1 MHHFGFLVESQLKTF
16 SFRTHLQDS
25 PLSSKVAMF
34 NNQANQ
40 HQQSQLLN
48 PFSHDGR
55 ASSPKPTFSKDQ
67 YGKPLAGSL
76 TEMRGQ
82 KANMH
87 VMKEMLELCQIIDS
101 EGYVVKDEPT
111 MRVIPFGEL
120 FNVSGF
126 HFPLTCSPLTDIIFS
141 RFTTTFRT
149 RLSASSCVPVNTS
162 C

>member
-1 MHHFGFLVESQLKTF
+1 
-16 SFRTHLQDS
+16 
-25 PLSSKVAMF
+25 MF
-34 NNQANQ
+34 NNQVNQ

-101 EGYVVKDEPT
+101 EGYQVKDEPT

-120 FNVSGF
+120 FNVSEPP
-126 HFPLTCSPLTDIIFS
+126 FPYHASHLTGVLLSLLLS
-141 RFTTTFRT
+141 RFTTIFRT
-149 RLSASSCVPVNTS
+149 SVLASCCAPASTNCWNSRARCSISVATMMYPSSC
-162 C
+162 